1 MTPHG
6 SDGEGERDSQVMKA
20 VWQHALELQA
30 EIQLRTFQEMVNMNI
45 KWIQRQLISW

>member
-6 SDGEGERDSQVMKA
+6 SDRTESDGEGDSQEMKT

-30 EIQLRTFQEMVNMNI
+30 EMQLRTFQATLNMTLSGS
-45 KWIQRQLISW
+45 RDS